1 MASNYEDVLNQLR
14 AAGLD
19 VDSIEVGRM
28 RRCRA
33 EGEGREKR
41 GWYIVHELRLDS
53 GVDVLVGSYGVW
65 RGAENNAQKIEL
77 GKDYKVNTEQ
87 AEAMRKRLAEDK
99 KRAERERQE
108 EARRAA
114 HRATQVWRAASEQG
128 DCDYLAKKGVG
139 AHGVRFT
146 AQGAMLIP
154 MLDTAGQVHGRIAR
168 QYWRAWIETFCA
180 TTRPKR

>member
-1 MASNYEDVLNQLR
+1 MAQNYDDVLNQLR

-77 GKDYKVNTEQ
+77 GKAYTVNREQ
-87 AEAMRKRLAEDK
+87 AEAMRKRLLEDK

-114 HRATQVWRAASEQG
+114 HRIFRV
-128 DCDYLAKKGVG
+128 L
-139 AHGVRFT
+139 
-146 AQGAMLIP
+146 
-154 MLDTAGQVHGRIAR
+154 
-168 QYWRAWIETFCA
+168 
-180 TTRPKR
+180 